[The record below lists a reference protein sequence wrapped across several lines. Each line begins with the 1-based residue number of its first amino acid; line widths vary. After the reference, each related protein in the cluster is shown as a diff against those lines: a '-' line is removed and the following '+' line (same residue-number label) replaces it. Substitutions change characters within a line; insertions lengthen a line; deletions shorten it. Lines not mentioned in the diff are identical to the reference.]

1 MRYTPVLG
9 TYIRRN
15 KKEFEQQD
23 GKVDTFH
30 LKLSLLFSRVC
41 TASLTVEVL
50 LAELTES
57 AFNESLDDKTCCL
70 ESVYSQGRNEPAAAQ
85 N

>member
-1 MRYTPVLG
+1 MMRYTPVLG

-23 GKVDTFH
+23 GNVDTFH
-30 LKLSLLFSRVC
+30 LKLSLPFPRVC
-41 TASLTVEVL
+41 TASLIVEVV

-57 AFNESLDDKTCCL
+57 AFNGSLDYKTCNL
-70 ESVYSQGRNEPAAAQ
+70 ESGKCL
-85 N
+85 

>member
-23 GKVDTFH
+23 GNVDTFH

-50 LAELTES
+50 LAQLTES
-57 AFNESLDDKTCCL
+57 AFNGSLDDKTCSL
-70 ESVYSQGRNEPAAAQ
+70 ETYSQGNEPAAAQ